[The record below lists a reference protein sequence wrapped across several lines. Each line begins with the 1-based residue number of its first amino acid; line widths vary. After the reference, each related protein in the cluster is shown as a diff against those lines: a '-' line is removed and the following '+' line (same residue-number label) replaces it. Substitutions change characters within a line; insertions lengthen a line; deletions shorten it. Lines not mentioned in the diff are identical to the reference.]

1 MLGSERQLQILD
13 FIKEHETISIQQIVN
28 KFFVSEAT
36 ARRDLS
42 ALEATGLVRRI
53 FGGATLIIGS
63 DQQVPLFVRKQENQQ
78 EKTLLAEKAVQYIRD
93 GNVIFIDASSSAQ
106 HLLPYL
112 QKFKDLVVITNG
124 IITAQLLGE
133 MNIKVYVTGGLLI
146 NNSSVLIGHD
156 TETFINKLNAD
167 ICFLSCKGLN
177 EEGKLTD
184 TSYEETEV
192 RKYYL
197 RNSKKKIVLLT
208 SNKIGKTYLHTLCHK
223 DDVDAVITIESIDK

>member
-13 FIKEHETISIQQIVN
+13 FIKEHETISVQQIVN

-78 EKTLLAEKAVQYIRD
+78 EKTLLAEKAVRYIRD

-146 NNSSVLIGHD
+146 NNSSVLVGHD
-156 TETFINKLNAD
+156 TENFINKLNAD
-167 ICFLSCKGLN
+167 VCFLSCKGLN
-177 EEGKLTD
+177 DDGKLTD

-197 RNSKKKIVLLT
+197 KNSKKKVILLT
-208 SNKIGKTYLHTLCHK
+208 SNKIGKTYLHTLCHR
-223 DDVDAVITIESIDK
+223 DDVDAIITADTIG

>member
-13 FIKEHETISIQQIVN
+13 FIKEHETISVQQIVN

-42 ALEATGLVRRI
+42 ALETTGLVRRI

-146 NNSSVLIGHD
+146 NNSSVLVGHD
-156 TETFINKLNAD
+156 TENFINKLNAD
-167 ICFLSCKGLN
+167 VCFLSCKGLN
-177 EEGKLTD
+177 DDGKLTD

-197 RNSKKKIVLLT
+197 KNSKKKVILLT
-208 SNKIGKTYLHTLCHK
+208 SNKIGKTYLHTLCHR
-223 DDVDAVITIESIDK
+223 DDVDAIITADTIG

>member
-13 FIKEHETISIQQIVN
+13 FIKEHETISVQQIVN

-146 NNSSVLIGHD
+146 NNSSVLVGHD
-156 TETFINKLNAD
+156 TENFINKLNAD
-167 ICFLSCKGLN
+167 VCFLSCKGLN
-177 EEGKLTD
+177 DDGKLTD

-197 RNSKKKIVLLT
+197 KNSKKKVILLT

-223 DDVDAVITIESIDK
+223 DDVDAIITADTID

>member
-13 FIKEHETISIQQIVN
+13 FIKEHETISVQQIVN

-42 ALEATGLVRRI
+42 ALETTGLVRRI

-106 HLLPYL
+106 HLLPHL

-146 NNSSVLIGHD
+146 NNSSVLVGHD
-156 TETFINKLNAD
+156 TENFINKLNAD
-167 ICFLSCKGLN
+167 VCFLSCKGLN
-177 EEGKLTD
+177 DDGKLTD

-197 RNSKKKIVLLT
+197 KNSKKKVILLT
-208 SNKIGKTYLHTLCHK
+208 SNKIGKTYLHTLCHR
-223 DDVDAVITIESIDK
+223 DDVDAIITADTIG

>member
-13 FIKEHETISIQQIVN
+13 FIKEHETISVQQIVN

-42 ALEATGLVRRI
+42 ALETTGLVRRI

-78 EKTLLAEKAVQYIRD
+78 EKTLLAEKAVQYIRE

-106 HLLPYL
+106 HLLPHL

-146 NNSSVLIGHD
+146 NNSSVLVGHD
-156 TETFINKLNAD
+156 TENFINKLNAD
-167 ICFLSCKGLN
+167 VCFLSCKGLN
-177 EEGKLTD
+177 DDGKLTD

-197 RNSKKKIVLLT
+197 KNSKKKVILLT
-208 SNKIGKTYLHTLCHK
+208 SNKIGKTYLHTLCHR
-223 DDVDAVITIESIDK
+223 DDVDAIITADTIG

>member
-13 FIKEHETISIQQIVN
+13 FIKEHETISVQQIVN

-146 NNSSVLIGHD
+146 NNSSVLVGHD
-156 TETFINKLNAD
+156 TENFINKLNAD
-167 ICFLSCKGLN
+167 VCFLSCKGLN
-177 EEGKLTD
+177 DDGKLTD

-197 RNSKKKIVLLT
+197 KNSKKKVILLT
-208 SNKIGKTYLHTLCHK
+208 SNKIGKTYLHTLCHR
-223 DDVDAVITIESIDK
+223 DDVDAIITADTIG

>member
-1 MLGSERQLQILD
+1 MSSISVLGIFYL
-13 FIKEHETISIQQIVN
+13 
-28 KFFVSEAT
+28 
-36 ARRDLS
+36 
-42 ALEATGLVRRI
+42 LEKYYL
-53 FGGATLIIGS
+53 L
-63 DQQVPLFVRKQENQQ
+63 PLFVRKQENQQ

-93 GNVIFIDASSSAQ
+93 DNVIFIDASSSAQ

-146 NNSSVLIGHD
+146 NNSSVLVGHD
-156 TETFINKLNAD
+156 TENFINKLNAD
-167 ICFLSCKGLN
+167 VCFLSCKGLN
-177 EEGKLTD
+177 DDGKLTD

-197 RNSKKKIVLLT
+197 KNSKKKVILLT
-208 SNKIGKTYLHTLCHK
+208 SNKIGKTYLHTLCHR
-223 DDVDAVITIESIDK
+223 DDVDAIITADTIG

>member
-13 FIKEHETISIQQIVN
+13 YIKEHETISVQQIVN

-146 NNSSVLIGHD
+146 NNSSVLVGHD
-156 TETFINKLNAD
+156 TENFINKLNAD
-167 ICFLSCKGLN
+167 VCFLSCKGLN
-177 EEGKLTD
+177 DDGKLTD

-197 RNSKKKIVLLT
+197 KNSKKKVILLT
-208 SNKIGKTYLHTLCHK
+208 SNKIGKTYLHTLCHR
-223 DDVDAVITIESIDK
+223 DDVDAIITADTIG

>member
-13 FIKEHETISIQQIVN
+13 FIKEHETISVQQIVN

-42 ALEATGLVRRI
+42 ALESTGLVRRI

-78 EKTLLAEKAVQYIRD
+78 EKTLLAKKAVRYIRD

-146 NNSSVLIGHD
+146 NNSSVLVGHD
-156 TETFINKLNAD
+156 TESFINKLNAD
-167 ICFLSCKGLN
+167 VCFLSCKGLN
-177 EEGKLTD
+177 DDGKLTD

-197 RNSKKKIVLLT
+197 KNSKKKVILLT

-223 DDVDAVITIESIDK
+223 DEVDAIITADTID

>member
-13 FIKEHETISIQQIVN
+13 FIKEHETISVQQIVN

-78 EKTLLAEKAVQYIRD
+78 EKTLLAEKAVRYIRD

-146 NNSSVLIGHD
+146 NNSSVLVGHD
-156 TETFINKLNAD
+156 TENFINKLNAD
-167 ICFLSCKGLN
+167 VCFLSCKGLN
-177 EEGKLTD
+177 DDGKLTD

-197 RNSKKKIVLLT
+197 KNSKKKVILLT

-223 DDVDAVITIESIDK
+223 DDVDAIITADTID